1 MATAKQKE
9 TAWEN
14 AAKIRG
20 KDPDKYRRD
29 PAGNEIFKASYGKV
43 TPMGW
48 EVDHIKPTSRGG
60 SDATVNLQALNTGV
74 NRSKQASL
82 VQASRHSK

>member
-14 AAKIRG
+14 AAKVRG

-29 PAGNEIFKASYGKV
+29 PARNVMFKDSYGK
-43 TPMGW
+43 TSPMGW
-48 EVDHIKPTSRGG
+48 EVDHIKPAARGG
-60 SDATVNLQALNTGV
+60 SDATVNLQALNTRV
-74 NRSKQASL
+74 NRSKRDSL
-82 VQASRHSK
+82 VKPSRHSK